1 MLSPQSGDPLVA
13 AIQRSGLVAPGS
25 RVLVAVSGG
34 PDSTALLVAACE
46 SGLDVVAAHYDHALR
61 PGSEEVAGEVRALCE
76 RVGVDLLTERRT
88 EAMPRGSVQA
98 GARELRY
105 SFLDRAARASG
116 AGAVALAHTADDL
129 VEGVVLHMQRG
140 CGLAGFRGMPATRG
154 RYVRPWLNVWRS
166 EVVDF
171 LRSRDIVAY
180 ADPSNVDRKHARVR
194 ARLDILPALERDR
207 PGILK
212 RFHSAALQVSRLHD
226 SAVAR
231 ALSAVDREPLI
242 AAALRAL
249 PEPVATEV
257 LALLYRRAGGAEPGL
272 SRSHLDSMLRI
283 VRGGRGGR
291 GVDLPRGL
299 RFRIVGDLM
308 QITRS
313 AGDAAF
319 TSALPRLEVKA
330 CAGCSDDH
338 AVHLRDGLDLRLGFR
353 TPGLRMRP
361 AGGRGT
367 RKLQDVFVDSL
378 VPREERDAW
387 PLVFA
392 GEKLA
397 WVPGIAVDADHAS
410 LPGRQA
416 LHVSVEPMPVRFP
429 AKVARLETRNSPR
442 GEST

>member
-1 MLSPQSGDPLVA
+1 MLVA
-13 AIQRSGLVAPGS
+13 AL
-25 RVLVAVSGG
+25 
-34 PDSTALLVAACE
+34 E

-61 PGSEEVAGEVRALCE
+61 PGSDEVAGQVHALC
-76 RVGVDLLTERRT
+76 RRLGVDLVMERRT

-98 GARELRY
+98 GARKLRY
-105 SFLDRAARASG
+105 SFLDRAANESG

-129 VEGVVLHMQRG
+129 VEGVVIHMQRG

-154 RYVRPWLNVWRS
+154 HYVRPWLNVWRS
-166 EVVDF
+166 EVVEF
-171 LRSRDIVAY
+171 LRRRDIVTH

-194 ARLDILPALERDR
+194 VRLDVLPALERDR

-212 RFHSAALQVSRLHD
+212 RFHSAALQASRLHD

-231 ALSAVDREPLI
+231 ALSAVDRGPLT
-242 AAALRAL
+242 AARVRAL

-257 LALLYRRAGGAEPGL
+257 LAILYRRAGGAEPGL
-272 SRSHLDSMLRI
+272 SRSNLDSMLRL
-283 VRGGRGGR
+283 VGGGRGGR

-313 AGDAAF
+313 PSGGDS
-319 TSALPRLEVKA
+319 TSTAPRLAVKA
-330 CAGCSDDH
+330 CDGCSDDH
-338 AVHLRDGLDLRLGFR
+338 VAHLRDGLDLRLGFR
-353 TPGLRMRP
+353 TPGLRFRP

-392 GEKLA
+392 GDKLA
-397 WVPGIAVDADHAS
+397 WVPGVAVDADYAS
-410 LPGRQA
+410 LPGTPS
-416 LHVSVEPMPVRFP
+416 LHVSVDPMPVRFP